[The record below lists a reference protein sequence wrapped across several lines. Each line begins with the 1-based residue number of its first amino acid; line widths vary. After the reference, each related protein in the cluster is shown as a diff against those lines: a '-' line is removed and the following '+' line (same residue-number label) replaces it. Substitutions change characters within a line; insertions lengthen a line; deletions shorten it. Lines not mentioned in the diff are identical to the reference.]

1 MPFNIGPRFSEVDLY
16 SIHSVELFSL
26 VFSLLLSIVQLPVR
40 KLKSSFD
47 EVTDGFT
54 TSSPLLSIAAL
65 TILKSTGI

>member
-47 EVTDGFT
+47 EVPDGFT
-54 TSSPLLSIAAL
+54 TSSPLLSISAL